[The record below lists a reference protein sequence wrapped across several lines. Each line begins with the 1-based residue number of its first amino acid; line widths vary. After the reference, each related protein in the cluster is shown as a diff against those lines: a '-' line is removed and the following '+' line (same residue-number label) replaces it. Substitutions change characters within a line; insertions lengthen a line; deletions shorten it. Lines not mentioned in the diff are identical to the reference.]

1 MEISINKTFLK
12 ELSRIPANQREKIEQ
27 FVFTDAST
35 YENIQDIPNCI
46 KLKGTANFYRI
57 RFGDY
62 RAGIRFEN
70 STLTFERIMHRK
82 DIYKYYP

>member
-27 FVFTDAST
+27 FVFTDAT
-35 YENIQDIPNCI
+35 EFENIQDIPNCA
-46 KLKGTANFYRI
+46 KLKGYNNFYRI
-57 RFGDY
+57 RFGNY
-62 RAGIRFEN
+62 RAGFRFEDN
-70 STLTFERIMHRK
+70 TMTLERIMHRK